1 MFSPDAVLQPS
12 ANNSRPKRTRRAGSE
27 DSVKL
32 PQAKKRRSAL
42 RKDTFE
48 PPSNAPIDDAPK
60 VANGHLSA
68 NGHSPEELNHKNGV
82 LQETKEITLRG
93 ARKHE
98 KRGEKAAG
106 VITTISPELGYVL
119 ALTHTDAFIWPY
131 NSSSPT
137 PAHRDL
143 FAFHLPSSV
152 SSPAEPLPI
161 GTFASSSAGNEP
173 GLVVVLPNKG
183 KIIYWETISNASSL
197 LPGQK
202 SYGIEGSIPGM
213 SSGESVVDIVNA
225 EPAGFILTLSHGRIA
240 HMTVKD
246 QLGRPAIGIQFLR
259 KVPTGNTVGFFGSIR
274 NVLGGSGRKGRPSI
288 AVGNASKGQRN
299 VTIASENGE
308 VEFWDVRANVGN
320 SLKFQVNIKED
331 ILSELRHHLPP
342 DGSESYQFK
351 LLDVS
356 LGVPPGSTVQ
366 RLDAAASTSIVFL
379 TSLSKQDT
387 AYYYLIEAEISEEA
401 FAVTATHPIR
411 CYSVPVSSFS
421 PCVPKLSIPTPC
433 LTALVIFE
441 SAIVLFSLSK
451 VAESPSSQL
460 LREDSSL
467 PEPFQDVVRFKDGN
481 AFRVLGIGTED
492 RNGPSKHPS
501 CVFSVQSF
509 GIIRLSLVSS
519 QAAEIDVQEETKI
532 STKSRIEQAVFF
544 GPIKN
549 NPLDLASNSNER
561 ASRDEVEKAAFEICD
576 EILAST
582 SKHLQKLSSSVD
594 QHLRLR
600 CKAIEDLVVHVNK
613 CYRPISRSA
622 RFRLLGCAEKLAAQR
637 GLWKTEEEY
646 RKRTPKGE
654 NTFFE
659 LILLWMRDK
668 TLADPEKGNAD
679 QIRLWFT
686 QDTSRIDTVLI
697 WLSNMFKELSTDDIK
712 DERLIGEY
720 LSQAQDLLIAACE
733 SAFQFRE
740 DNASIYGLG
749 DEQFK
754 EGILATG
761 YTDIPMPWTSDR
773 TVIAQHRVLHNLLSE
788 FLDAWWER
796 SKIRDAQNP
805 SREIVLRMGQRFPDF
820 VDLLLRIVD
829 ERTRYCFET
838 DNTGEAKTWRR
849 LNREIRRTS
858 MYQIAAMGFN
868 RKATDLAEKLRD
880 MEALNELICGQE
892 EQVEAQLH
900 DHHSP
905 SEKLR
910 LQKEKAILAK
920 RVDDYFT
927 TYGDEW
933 AHARFGRMVQV
944 GSLGTLLNKAE
955 DPHQSS
961 YLKHFL
967 KQQPGYDR
975 IRWISD
981 ILGIQEDY
989 ASASKTLQF
998 AAMQEDDLWNKK
1010 VELCI
1015 GKLATLAAE
1024 EGQAARNSTREVSA
1038 TSQATKAA
1046 VNARF
1051 DVDLATLDE
1060 QERLRNHISIILGD
1074 EINNLKDPE
1083 MKIDNVIQSI
1093 GNGPNVKGKPALA
1106 GLLALATRRVVEGQ
1120 ALDIDQLV
1128 DFLTLMQAS
1137 GGIFE
1142 AEALDSE
1149 FATAL
1154 FFVNQAA
1161 DSSTISMPRFDSAT
1175 WADKREALIHVIWR
1189 RTILADNW
1197 KELNKTEGM
1206 TDADV
1211 RAKLHATK
1219 TLRTMIFLAE
1229 QDLTSQST
1237 AQPSTFSADRS
1248 SLHANSATSNQEM
1261 RLTFPSPTQIVEME
1275 SFPGVLQERFRPEER
1290 EIIAKDLDMEQEQL
1304 KILIKKAR
1312 LQEHWEGLL
1321 EDAKSLVSGGD
1332 VNGEVASPRKK
1343 SLIRSTEDEEDGGV
1357 NLTGDVE
1364 MEEVN

>member
-1 MFSPDAVLQPS
+1 
-12 ANNSRPKRTRRAGSE
+12 
-27 DSVKL
+27 
-32 PQAKKRRSAL
+32 
-42 RKDTFE
+42 
-48 PPSNAPIDDAPK
+48 
-60 VANGHLSA
+60 
-68 NGHSPEELNHKNGV
+68 
-82 LQETKEITLRG
+82 
-93 ARKHE
+93 
-98 KRGEKAAG
+98 
-106 VITTISPELGYVL
+106 
-119 ALTHTDAFIWPY
+119 
-131 NSSSPT
+131 
-137 PAHRDL
+137 
-143 FAFHLPSSV
+143 
-152 SSPAEPLPI
+152 
-161 GTFASSSAGNEP
+161 
-173 GLVVVLPNKG
+173 
-183 KIIYWETISNASSL
+183 
-197 LPGQK
+197 
-202 SYGIEGSIPGM
+202 M
-213 SSGESVVDIVNA
+213 SSGEAVVDIVNA
-225 EPAGFILTLSHGRIA
+225 EPAGFILTLNHGRIA

-259 KVPTGNTVGFFGSIR
+259 KIPTGNTAGFFGSIR

-288 AVGNASKGQRN
+288 AIGNASKGQRN
-299 VTIASENGE
+299 VVIASENGE
-308 VEFWDVRANVGN
+308 LEFWDVRANVGN
-320 SLKFQVNIKED
+320 SLNFQVDIKED
-331 ILSELRHHLPP
+331 ILRELRDSLPP

-366 RLDAAASTSIVFL
+366 RLDAAASTSIVML

-387 AYYYLIEAEISEEA
+387 TYYYLIEAELSEESSA
-401 FAVTATHPIR
+401 IAATHPIR
-411 CYSVPVSSFS
+411 CYREPISTFPQW
-421 PCVPKLSIPTPC
+421 VPKLRIPKPYS
-433 LTALVIFE
+433 TAFVTFE
-441 SAIVLFSLSK
+441 TAIVLFSLSK

-460 LREDSSL
+460 LREDSAL
-467 PEPFQDVVRFKDGN
+467 PEPFQDVVRFKNGS
-481 AFRVLGIGTED
+481 AFRVLGLGVED
-492 RNGPSKHPS
+492 QNGPSKHPS

-509 GIIRLSLVSS
+509 GIIRLSLISN
-519 QAAEIDVQEETKI
+519 QTAEIDVQEETKI

-544 GPIKN
+544 GTIKN
-549 NPLDLASNSNER
+549 NPLDLASNADEL
-561 ASRDEVEKAAFEICD
+561 ASREGVEKAAFSICD

-582 SKHLQKLSSSVD
+582 SKYLPKLSSSVD

-613 CYRPISRSA
+613 CYQPISRSA
-622 RFRLLGCAEKLAAQR
+622 RYRLLGCAEKLAAQR

-646 RKRTPKGE
+646 RKRISKGE

-668 TLADPEKGNAD
+668 SLADPEKGNTD

-697 WLSNMFKELSTDDIK
+697 WLSNMFKELSADDIK

-720 LSQAQDLLIAACE
+720 LSQAQDLLIAAYE

-740 DNASIYGLG
+740 DNASTYGLG

-754 EGILATG
+754 EGVLVTG
-761 YTDIPMPWTSDR
+761 YTDIQMPWTCDR
-773 TVIAQHRVLHNLLSE
+773 TVITQHRVLHNLLSE

-805 SREIVLRMGQRFPDF
+805 SREVVLRMGQRFPDF
-820 VDLLLRIVD
+820 VDLLLRMVD

-838 DNTGEAKTWRR
+838 DNPGEAKSWRR
-849 LNREIRRTS
+849 LNREIRRAS

-892 EQVEAQLH
+892 EQVEAQLV
-900 DHHSP
+900 DHPSP

-910 LQKEKAILAK
+910 LQKERAILAK
-920 RVDDYFT
+920 RIDDYFS

-967 KQQPGYDR
+967 RQQPGYDR

-981 ILGIQEDY
+981 ILGIRADY
-989 ASASKTLQF
+989 TGASKTLQF
-998 AAMQEDDLWNKK
+998 AAAQEEDLWSKK

-1024 EGQAARNSTREVSA
+1024 EDQVPRTLTREASA

-1051 DVDLATLDE
+1051 DVDLAILNE
-1060 QERLRNHISIILGD
+1060 QEKLRNHISFILGD

-1106 GLLALATRRVVEGQ
+1106 GLLAFATRRVVEGQ

-1128 DFLTLMQAS
+1128 DFLTLMRAS

-1142 AEALDSE
+1142 ADALDSE

-1154 FFVNQAA
+1154 LLVNQAA
-1161 DSSTISMPRFDSAT
+1161 DSSTISMPRYDPAT
-1175 WADKREALIHVIWR
+1175 WAQKKEALINVIWR
-1189 RTILADNW
+1189 RAILADNW

-1211 RAKLHATK
+1211 RARLQATK
-1219 TLRTMIFLAE
+1219 TFRTMIFVAE
-1229 QDLTSQST
+1229 QDLMAQSM

-1248 SLHANSATSNQEM
+1248 SLHASSVTANAQI
-1261 RLTFPSPTQIVEME
+1261 RLNFPSPTHIIETE
-1275 SFPGVLQERFRPEER
+1275 SFPEVLQERFRPEER
-1290 EIIAKDLDMEQEQL
+1290 EIIAKDFDTEQEQVRT
-1304 KILIKKAR
+1304 LIKKAR

-1321 EDAKSLVSGGD
+1321 EDAKDLVLGGEA
-1332 VNGEVASPRKK
+1332 NGEIAEPRKR
-1343 SLIRSTEDEEDGGV
+1343 SLNRSTEDEEDGGV
-1357 NLTGDVE
+1357 TLTADVE
-1364 MEEVN
+1364 MEEVR